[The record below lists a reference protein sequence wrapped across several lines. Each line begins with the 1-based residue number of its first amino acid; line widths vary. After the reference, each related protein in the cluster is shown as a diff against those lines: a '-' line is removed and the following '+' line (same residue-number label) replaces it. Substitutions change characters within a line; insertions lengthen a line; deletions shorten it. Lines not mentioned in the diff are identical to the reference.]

1 MGSELLQ
8 AMDTLRER
16 IDLSIEDLVGLV
28 ARWTPAVAAR
38 QSRHKVTEIP
48 TERTIRYYVSVGLVD
63 RPLRYDGTRAL
74 YGFHQSLQALSIKA
88 LQARYF
94 PLRKIR
100 SVISDRTDL
109 ELEGI
114 LRRIEGEPADGGGSD
129 PGGGGEDLGRRG
141 RGRQPRRRGEEAVRG
156 VRLRTPWKEPRRRC
170 GDSGSGTRS

>member
-1 MGSELLQ
+1 MSSELLQ
-8 AMDTLRER
+8 AMDAFRER
-16 IDLSIEDLVGLV
+16 TDISIEELVGLI

-63 RPLRYDGTRAL
+63 RPLRYDGPRAL
-74 YGFHQSLQALSIKA
+74 YGRRHFLQALSIKA

-114 LRRIEGEPADGGGSD
+114 LRRIEGEPATEAEA
-129 PGGGGEDLGRRG
+129 P
-141 RGRQPRRRGEEAVRG
+141 PEEEERI
-156 VRLRTPWKEPRRRC
+156 
-170 GDSGSGTRS
+170 